1 MSTFSTILTFPIPS
15 KIMNLKVVSLLFLSD
30 RMASR
35 IFAGSQLAGSFMGKL
50 NFLINDLIL
59 SNSCEFILP
68 NNKDNLAAQTIPTP
82 TASPWFNPLK
92 D

>member
-1 MSTFSTILTFPIPS
+1 MSTFSTILAFPIPS

-30 RMASR
+30 CMALR

-68 NNKDNLAAQTIPTP
+68 NSKDNLAAQTIPTP
-82 TASPWFNPLK
+82 TASP
-92 D
+92 